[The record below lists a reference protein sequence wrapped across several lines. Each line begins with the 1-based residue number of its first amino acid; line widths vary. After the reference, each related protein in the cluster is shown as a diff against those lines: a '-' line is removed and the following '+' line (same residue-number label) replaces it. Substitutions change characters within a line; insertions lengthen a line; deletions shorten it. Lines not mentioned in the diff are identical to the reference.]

1 VRGPAVTDRTTYLF
15 PAGPAMTAAAG
26 TGRTSTTL
34 RTIDGPSAP
43 KSSAGPDDGS
53 ASSVGHRGPSPT
65 LAAMRAVQITRF
77 GGPDVLDIVDIP
89 EPAPGPG
96 PGPGQKLYAVSTAG
110 VNTLTRTS
118 GGTRFQNPSGS
129 SPSITRPGGPVGR
142 DEAARHVRDRGE
154 PPRRSDP
161 GDPRDP
167 ASHCTQGEVPPGPPR
182 LTLWPDTA
190 TRDPEHHE
198 TRQTSPHC
206 TRKTW
211 PVSAPSMDRT

>member
-1 VRGPAVTDRTTYLF
+1 MDRVPRSPRPAPTTGARRRWATGAKRT
-15 PAGPAMTAAAG
+15 
-26 TGRTSTTL
+26 
-34 RTIDGPSAP
+34 
-43 KSSAGPDDGS
+43 
-53 ASSVGHRGPSPT
+53 SPT

-206 TRKTW
+206 TRRTW